1 ERKAAPSLDL
11 AQLMQTMGNDMA
23 SVRELAGVMREDI
36 ALRRRA
42 IRKASTARDAP
53 VLLQHV
59 HALKGAFSAIF
70 AVGAAQASRQL
81 ETAVRAQDW
90 IEVLYGVNV
99 LDREAVRVDAELE
112 KLLS

>member
-1 ERKAAPSLDL
+1 
-11 AQLMQTMGNDMA
+11 MQTMGNDMD

-42 IRKASTARDAP
+42 IRKASLAREVP

-70 AVGAAQASRQL
+70 ALGAAQASRQL
-81 ETAVRAQDW
+81 EASVRAEEW

-99 LDREAVRVDAELE
+99 LDREATRVDAELE
-112 KLLS
+112 KLMG

>member
-1 ERKAAPSLDL
+1 
-11 AQLMQTMGNDMA
+11 MQTMGNDMA

-42 IRKASTARDAP
+42 IRTASIARDVP

-70 AVGAAQASRQL
+70 AVGAAQASRHL
-81 ETAVRAQDW
+81 EAAVRAQEW
-90 IEVLYGVNV
+90 IEVLYCVNV
-99 LDREAVRVDAELE
+99 LDRESTRVDLELQ
-112 KLLS
+112 KLLA